1 MLLALSG
8 LRFNIE
14 DVENK
19 NLDPSNP
26 ATPVEVLEVL
36 AKDKDRYVR
45 AAVAENPA
53 TPVEL
58 LKVLAKDKDESVRA
72 AVALNPATPVD
83 LLKVLVM
90 DQDEHVRRQATE
102 TLDTL

>member
-1 MLLALSG
+1 MRAA
-8 LRFNIE
+8 
-14 DVENK
+14 VAY
-19 NLDPSNP
+19 NP
-26 ATPVEVLEVL
+26 ATPVDLLEVL
-36 AKDKDRYVR
+36 AKG
-45 AAVAENPA
+45 
-53 TPVEL
+53 
-58 LKVLAKDKDESVRA
+58 KDESVRA